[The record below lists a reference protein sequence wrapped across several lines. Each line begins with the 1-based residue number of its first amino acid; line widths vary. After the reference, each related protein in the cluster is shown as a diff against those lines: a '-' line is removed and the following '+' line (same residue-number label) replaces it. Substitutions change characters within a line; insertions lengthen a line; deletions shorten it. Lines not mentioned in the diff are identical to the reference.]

1 VAPGYREF
9 RKIFDEDA
17 KRRGIG
23 GQRER
28 EKERKI
34 EING

>member
-17 KRRGIG
+17 KRRDRGSE
-23 GQRER
+23 RER
-28 EKERKI
+28 HRKKDRDK
-34 EING
+34 

>member
-1 VAPGYREF
+1 VAPGYREV

-28 EKERKI
+28 ERKI
-34 EING
+34 EINR